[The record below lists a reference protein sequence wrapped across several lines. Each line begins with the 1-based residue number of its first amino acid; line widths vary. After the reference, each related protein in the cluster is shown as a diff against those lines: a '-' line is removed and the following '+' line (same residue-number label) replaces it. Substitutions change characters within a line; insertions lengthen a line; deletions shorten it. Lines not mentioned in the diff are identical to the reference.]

1 MPALASMVTGLMPM
15 LRSCLSRFLP
25 FLNWRILFV
34 STLACRLIFS
44 RNSMSFH
51 FFDEEKSVSQRI
63 RSFALASVL

>member
-25 FLNWRILFV
+25 FLNWRMLFV
-34 STLACRLIFS
+34 STLAYRLIFS

-51 FFDEEKSVSQRI
+51 FFD
-63 RSFALASVL
+63 